1 VRTGHRNDALPRI
14 EASRERT
21 PGNISSM
28 RKGGLA
34 EAATSPLQVYWSD
47 FIRWSGA
54 PARRGCR
61 APPSTRCRRSIKL
74 YASGGRD
81 GVLHVLATPPA
92 ERPGSGL
99 EPFAARSIQVQ
110 APCGRA
116 GAAGASGRPALGTI
130 SAESSDDVDA
140 VDGNHVFAVFLVD
153 RRHEFKAH
161 ARRTYASVPPS
172 LGDYVRLTQ
181 LSGVRQTV
189 TNESLH
195 KVAHKNNS
203 SSGREGR
210 SCSIRRPVT
219 LA

>member
-1 VRTGHRNDALPRI
+1 VVRCSSTTRMPR
-14 EASRERT
+14 AAFH
-21 PGNISSM
+21 PVSSIDKTL
-28 RKGGLA
+28 RIGRA
-34 EAATSPLQVYWSD
+34 
-47 FIRWSGA
+47 RWSA
-54 PARRGCR
+54 SCLADARG
-61 APPSTRCRRSIKL
+61 TIWVRR
-74 YASGGRD
+74 
-81 GVLHVLATPPA
+81 
-92 ERPGSGL
+92 GL

-161 ARRTYASVPPS
+161 AGRTYASVPPS
-172 LGDYVRLTQ
+172 LGDDVPLTQ

-219 LA
+219 LACVRRTCNARFTQPMCSRSCSPCSPRSQTSISILNGSESV